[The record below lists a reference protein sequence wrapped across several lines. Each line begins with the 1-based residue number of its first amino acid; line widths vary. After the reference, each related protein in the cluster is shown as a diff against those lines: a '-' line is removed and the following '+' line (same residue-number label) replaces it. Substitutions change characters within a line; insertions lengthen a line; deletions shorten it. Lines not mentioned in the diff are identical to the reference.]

1 MLLSIIGE
9 ASRRNLAASGHS
21 DIADR
26 TRVTRARPRVARRT
40 ALGPYTSAGQRLD
53 EKRQALVHSVIDPAM
68 VVGELLVAMRN
79 AELVQPPHEPAG
91 TVEQI
96 ELILLAAI
104 DVERL
109 QPAEIIRLDFDRNYR
124 VRRQIA
130 RPLVSALPAAATAF
144 GARHCERRRP
154 ASAGSLFCHSACAE
168 QQCRMPVCLMMATRI
183 SP

>member
-53 EKRQALVHSVIDPAM
+53 EKRQALVHSVIDTCM

-91 TVEQI
+91 TVKQI
-96 ELILLAAI
+96 ELILRAAV

-109 QPAEIIRLDFDRNYR
+109 QPMEIIGLGFDRNDR
-124 VRRQIA
+124 V
-130 RPLVSALPAAATAF
+130 LPQPI
-144 GARHCERRRP
+144 RP
-154 ASAGSLFCHSACAE
+154 AFPMTSQASNVTGS
-168 QQCRMPVCLMMATRI
+168 RI
-183 SP
+183 PKNCVGSGS